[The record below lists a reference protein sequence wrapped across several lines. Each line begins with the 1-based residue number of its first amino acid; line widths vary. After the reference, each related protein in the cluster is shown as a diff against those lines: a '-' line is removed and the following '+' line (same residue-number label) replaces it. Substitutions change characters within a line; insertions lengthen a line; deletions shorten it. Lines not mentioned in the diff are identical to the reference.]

1 MRIRL
6 SYVAGLM
13 AIGSL
18 AFAQAAPR
26 GNPSAVV
33 GGKKIS
39 VEYGRPALGDRT
51 VDALLSKLPKD
62 RMWRAGSE
70 QVTTFETEGS
80 VMLGDKK
87 VPAGKYSL
95 YLHSA
100 EDGTFSVALNEVLG
114 QPLGKV
120 YAAASDNMKEEP
132 WPHFNY
138 QEEIGD
144 KEVVRVTMSG
154 GKAEQSTD
162 RFTIELKPSGEGATL
177 SMLWGTQTWEVGI
190 KPAN

>member
-1 MRIRL
+1 MRIRI
-6 SYVAGLM
+6 SYVAALM

-18 AFAQAAPR
+18 AFAQAPR
-26 GNPSAVV
+26 DNPSAAV

-51 VDALLSKLPKD
+51 VDKLLSELPKD

-70 QVTTFETEGS
+70 QVTTFETEGP

-95 YLHSA
+95 YVHSA
-100 EDGTFSVALNEVLG
+100 EDGAFSVALNEVLG
-114 QPLGKV
+114 QPLSKV
-120 YAAASDNMKEEP
+120 WAAAPDNMKEEP

-154 GKAEQSTD
+154 GKSEQSTD
-162 RFTIELKPSGEGATL
+162 RFTIELKEAGEGATML
-177 SMLWGTQTWEVGI
+177 MLWGTQTWEVGV

>member
-1 MRIRL
+1 MRIRI
-6 SYVAGLM
+6 SYVAALM

-26 GNPSAVV
+26 DNPSAAV

-39 VEYGRPALGDRT
+39 VEYGQPALGDRT
-51 VDALLSKLPKD
+51 VEGLLSKLPKD

-70 QVTTFETEGS
+70 QVTTFETAGA
-80 VMLGDKK
+80 VMVGDKN

-95 YLHSA
+95 YLHCA
-100 EDGTFSVALNEVLG
+100 EDGTFSVALNEELG
-114 QPLGKV
+114 QPLGKIW
-120 YAAASDNMKEEP
+120 AAAPDNLKEEP

-144 KEVVRVTMSG
+144 KEVVRVPMAG
-154 GKAEQSTD
+154 GKSDEKMD
-162 RFTIELKPSGEGATL
+162 RFTIKLKESGEGAT
-177 SMLWGTQTWEVGI
+177 MLMSWGTQTWEVGVN
-190 KPAN
+190 PGS